1 MSDSQF
7 GSLPRKKSQSQSNE
21 RSIHDV
27 IQNLRMPTKNYD
39 TMTTGTSIDEP
50 IKFRP
55 TASPRNSANY
65 DNVDES
71 ESESGYNEETDFRN
85 YELNYRRK
93 RSISPSGTNTI
104 SSDRS
109 NFSNSSHRKSVSF
122 DLKKDD
128 YKSVYSM
135 DETKLQKSKYSIED
149 RLRNESYFQQ
159 QDLPPHK
166 GILRSP
172 SPNSYSTI
180 ERTTN
185 RYEKSTENIYEEIER
200 ENPFR
205 NEILT
210 TTPTTPTTKHPF
222 LEKKFRNSADHLNSY
237 SAIKKSFDDLSRSN
251 ENLFS
256 DGVRKIPIKISNKSK
271 PILPPKPLKHADLL
285 KNEGLYVLK
294 SEMDKGNFIEYEHDF
309 NTNVVKKIIFNPD
322 RPLPPIPSN
331 NNQIE
336 IVPAKFS
343 IVPTQQFIHENSNDN
358 ILVTEEEHS
367 AMLLHENELRNAF
380 QNDEDELYF
389 PHNINSSNQFIY
401 NQNDDEDDDEIHQ
414 MNFHETNPFSPTFGM
429 STNKPPDFNLPP
441 PPLPQGPPP
450 PLQTQ
455 SHFIPQ
461 SQILPVHYSQ
471 LPMLQQPSYYQM
483 IPQQQQQQ
491 QQQTHP
497 IQFMHPGQMSVSYVP
512 MANYMMNEQM
522 IQNQYFTNTNSQI
535 DNNKNNN

>member
-1 MSDSQF
+1 
-7 GSLPRKKSQSQSNE
+7 
-21 RSIHDV
+21 
-27 IQNLRMPTKNYD
+27 
-39 TMTTGTSIDEP
+39 MTTGTSIDEP

-55 TASPRNSANY
+55 IASPRNSANF
-65 DNVDES
+65 DNVDDS
-71 ESESGYNEETDFRN
+71 ESESGYNEESDFRN

-128 YKSVYSM
+128 YKSVYSI
-135 DETKLQKSKYSIED
+135 DETKIPKSKYSIED
-149 RLRNESYFQQ
+149 RLRNESYFQEN
-159 QDLPPHK
+159 LPHK

-172 SPNSYSTI
+172 SPNSYPT
-180 ERTTN
+180 

-205 NEILT
+205 NEVLT
-210 TTPTTPTTKHPF
+210 KTPVKRPENISYM
-222 LEKKFRNSADHLNSY
+222 EKKFRNSTDHLNSY
-237 SAIKKSFDDLSRSN
+237 SSIKKSFDDLSRSN

-256 DGVRKIPIKISNKSK
+256 DGVRKIPIKISNKNK

-294 SEMDKGNFIEYEHDF
+294 SEMEHGNLIEYEHDF
-309 NTNVVKKIIFNPD
+309 NTNKVNVVTQKNLFNPD
-322 RPLPPIPSN
+322 RPLPPIPN
-331 NNQIE
+331 CGEIE
-336 IVPAKFS
+336 IVPAKYS

-367 AMLLHENELRNAF
+367 AMLLQENELRNAF

-389 PHNINSSNQFIY
+389 PHNINSSNHFIY
-401 NQNDDEDDDEIHQ
+401 DKNDDDDDDEIHQ

-429 STNKPPDFNLPP
+429 STNNLP

-450 PLQTQ
+450 TQQ
-455 SHFIPQ
+455 SHFVPQ

-483 IPQQQQQQ
+483 IPQQQQQ
-491 QQQTHP
+491 HP

-512 MANYMMNEQM
+512 MGNFMMNEQM
-522 IQNQYFTNTNSQI
+522 IQNQYFQNSNTKI